1 MQTRAE
7 KLRTKKMETIKGID
21 FSNGKLSNMEY
32 DSVLFADCN
41 FSKADLSGVAFIDC
55 TFKTCDMS
63 LVKVNNTSFN
73 NAQFINCKLLGIDFS
88 RCKDFLLSF
97 SFETCT
103 LDFASFYK
111 KKIKKTIFKNCSIKE
126 VDFNETD
133 LTESV
138 FAHCDLTLAV
148 FQQSIIEKVDF
159 RTAYNFGI
167 DLEVNKVKNARFSAT
182 SLSGLLLKYP
192 IVID

>member
-1 MQTRAE
+1 
-7 KLRTKKMETIKGID
+7 METIQTKD
-21 FSNGKLSNMEY
+21 FSNGKLSNAEY

-63 LVKVNNTSFN
+63 LVKVNNTAFN

-97 SFETCT
+97 NFDTCI

-111 KKIKKTIFKNCSIKE
+111 KKIKKTLFENCSIKE
-126 VDFNETD
+126 VDFSETD
-133 LTESV
+133 LTEST
-138 FAHCDLTLAV
+138 FIDCDLTLAV

-159 RTAYNFGI
+159 TQANHFAI
-167 DLEVNKVKNARFSAT
+167 DLEQNKVKNARFSAT

-192 IVID
+192 IIIE